1 MNCRDWEDR
10 IALYAGGDLAAAEA
24 QAVERHVAACAGCQ
38 SLLGGLRGS
47 LETLRQAHGEPVD
60 AAHYAAVRARVMG
73 QLERGLDTRWRHAW
87 VYAMVV
93 AAVALTVAVWP
104 RPPERLLAPMP
115 PAPVAPVAQV
125 QVQVQPAEPVA
136 HPAPHRMRPR
146 KLAMKSPE
154 SAEPLVVK
162 LYTNDPNVVIYWIT
176 GSKGE

>member
-104 RPPERLLAPMP
+104 RPPESLLAPM
-115 PAPVAPVAQV
+115 